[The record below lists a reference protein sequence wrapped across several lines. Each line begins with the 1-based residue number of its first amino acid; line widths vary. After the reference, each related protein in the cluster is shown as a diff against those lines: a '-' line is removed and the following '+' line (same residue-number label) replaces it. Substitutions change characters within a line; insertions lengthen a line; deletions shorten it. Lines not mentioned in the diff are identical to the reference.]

1 MDYGLI
7 TSSLSSLAALADLGK
22 SAIGVRD
29 AAQVTT
35 IVAQMNDKVLAVQNN
50 LYRHQAELMELQ
62 QKFHE
67 AQLKIRDMEAR
78 EGERDRYEL
87 HEPYRGSFVYR
98 LKGTINGEP
107 SHMLCQTCF
116 DTGRKSIL
124 QGDSSH
130 VFCKPCGAVIQVRPS
145 RDDSSYDASVD
156 F

>member
-7 TSSLSSLAALADLGK
+7 TSSLSSLAALAELGK

-29 AAQVTT
+29 AAQVST
-35 IVAQMNDKVLAVQNN
+35 IVTQMNDQVLAVQSN

-62 QKFHE
+62 QKYHD
-67 AQLKIRDMEAR
+67 AQLKIREMEVR

-98 LKGTINGEP
+98 LKGTIRGEP

-130 VFCKPCGAVIQVRPS
+130 VYCKPCGAVVQVLPF
-145 RDDSSYDASVD
+145 RDDSSYTAPAD